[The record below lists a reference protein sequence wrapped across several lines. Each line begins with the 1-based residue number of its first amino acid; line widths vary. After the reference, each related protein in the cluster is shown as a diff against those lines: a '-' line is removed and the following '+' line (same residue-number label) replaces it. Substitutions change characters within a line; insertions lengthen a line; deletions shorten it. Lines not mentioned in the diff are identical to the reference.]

1 MATGSN
7 TEAAP
12 PARLDHPQKEHA
24 SGDSLYTRIVAE
36 SGGRAQMGTA
46 LLGRF
51 KGEDRSTAIEKLPNL
66 TLEEGRGRERDDNPS
81 RDGNTRERERDTH
94 RIEPGSEEKEGGKRH
109 EKHEKK
115 PKQKP
120 QETQREKNGFEY
132 GYDKNGELN
141 QIRQPDGSN
150 LTRIDDTHW
159 QKEFI
164 DGSRSIEEMSV
175 RLDKDGTLTY
185 DRIVENGADIREV
198 FDKSGTHAVYKA
210 LHDLNGPMSF
220 RSQNLLLE
228 HVENRDGTAAYMNYD
243 VRGQLTSIETGTME
257 LRKASDNNWYSVTPD
272 GFHSYLGPNDAVTA
286 IRGHGI
292 AINTGKSHFFINE
305 TGIKGSL

>member
-12 PARLDHPQKEHA
+12 PTRLDHPQKEHG
-24 SGDSLYTRIVAE
+24 SGDSLYTRVIAE
-36 SGGRAQMGTA
+36 SGGRAQIGTA
-46 LLGRF
+46 LLGRLQ
-51 KGEDRSTAIEKLPNL
+51 GEDRNTAIEKLPNL
-66 TLEEGRGRERDDNPS
+66 TLEEDHGSERS
-81 RDGNTRERERDTH
+81 HEATRDASSKERH
-94 RIEPGSEEKEGGKRH
+94 RIEQKPEEKKDQKRH
-109 EKHEKK
+109 EKREEK
-115 PKQKP
+115 PK
-120 QETQREKNGFEY
+120 EKTGTGFGFEY

-141 QIRQPDGSN
+141 QIRQPDGSK

-159 QKEFI
+159 QKEFK

-175 RLDKDGTLTY
+175 RLDEDGTLTY

-198 FDKSGTHAVYKA
+198 FDKSGTHAVYTA

-228 HVENRDGTAAYMNYD
+228 HVENRDGTAAYINYD
-243 VRGQLTSIETGTME
+243 ARGQLTSIETGTME

>member
-12 PARLDHPQKEHA
+12 PTRLDHPQKEHG
-24 SGDSLYTRIVAE
+24 SGDSLYTRVIAE
-36 SGGRAQMGTA
+36 TGGRAQMGTA
-46 LLGRF
+46 LLGRLQ
-51 KGEDRSTAIEKLPNL
+51 GEDRSAAIEKLPNL
-66 TLEEGRGRERDDNPS
+66 TLEEDHGRERSHEAP
-81 RDGNTRERERDTH
+81 RDANSRERH
-94 RIEPGSEEKEGGKRH
+94 RIEPKPEEKEDQKRH
-109 EKHEKK
+109 EKLEEK
-115 PKQKP
+115 PK
-120 QETQREKNGFEY
+120 EKTGTGFGFEY

-141 QIRQPDGSN
+141 QIRQPDGSK

-159 QKEFI
+159 QKEFK

-243 VRGQLTSIETGTME
+243 ESGKLTSIETGTME